1 MPKAVR
7 WMSDREWNVRWNK
20 DSQKRM
26 SEDVTDRMSDMP
38 DGMSEDMTDRMS
50 DMPDRMSEDAPD
62 RLTEDARRMSVECQI
77 ECQKI

>member
-38 DGMSEDMTDRMS
+38 DGMTDRMS